1 VRVRAKAPHQSFAV
15 AVRGQPMCFGF
26 AVDAFAGARV
36 RRELMIACV
45 VAGWKKY
52 FQKTFGLEIVYP
64 YSFCSLSG
72 GYRKKILRKFVRLR
86 VGSDD
91 ISLTALSKGGE
102 SIRVQK
108 KVQFLSWTDIP
119 ITGGQNACE
128 SQFSE
133 SDSRR

>member
-91 ISLTALSKGGE
+91 ISLTALSKGGGVNQSSE
-102 SIRVQK
+102 KGSVFELDRH
-108 KVQFLSWTDIP
+108 TDY
-119 ITGGQNACE
+119 
-128 SQFSE
+128 
-133 SDSRR
+133 RRTECL